1 MKNLKLIALVFAF
14 AISAVSFATPFNT
27 VNPLSELRDEIT
39 NILGDEFTVAIET
52 EVKAEVQFMLNDK
65 NEIVIVSVISE
76 NSDLDRYV
84 KSKLNYKKVNTSG
97 IIEGKVY
104 RLPLTVTNYHR

>member
-1 MKNLKLIALVFAF
+1 MKNLKLIAVVFAF

-27 VNPLSELRDEIT
+27 DNPLSELRDEIT
-39 NILGDEFTVAIET
+39 NILGDEFTVDIDT
-52 EVKAEVQFMLNDK
+52 EVKAEVRFILNDK

-97 IIEGKVY
+97 IIEGKMY
-104 RLPLTVTNYHR
+104 RMPLTVTNNHR